1 MVHKDKRKFKLKSEL
16 ELFKALQLF
25 GKLSNEKLAKKIKI
39 PPTTIQSIYNRL
51 EKRKFYEIKAIP
63 KLEQFTEIPMAFIGF
78 SNLHPVKLKQLK
90 EKSEGKEQIRA
101 LIYSE
106 KEALLFLVDKN
117 KDRLTEL
124 IFEIMELLQSRPT
137 LHIITPSI
145 VKLDITIPGNVLD
158 TVYAN
163 LPDKRRK

>member
-1 MVHKDKRKFKLKSEL
+1 MVQKDRRKFKLKSEL
-16 ELFKALQLF
+16 ELFKSLQLF
-25 GKLSNEKLAKKIKI
+25 GKLSNEKLAKKTKI

-51 EKRKFYEIKAIP
+51 EKRKFYEIKAVP
-63 KLEQFTEIPMAFIGF
+63 KLEQFIEIPMAFIGF

-101 LIYSE
+101 LVHSE
-106 KEALLFLVDKN
+106 REALLFLMDES
-117 KDRLTEL
+117 KDTLTEL

-145 VKLDITIPGNVLD
+145 ARLNITIPGKVLEK
-158 TVYAN
+158 VYGN